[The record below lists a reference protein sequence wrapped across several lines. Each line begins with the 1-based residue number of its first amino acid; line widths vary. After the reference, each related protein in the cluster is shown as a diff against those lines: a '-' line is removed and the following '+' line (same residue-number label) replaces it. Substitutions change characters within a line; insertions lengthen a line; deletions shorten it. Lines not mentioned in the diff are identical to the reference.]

1 MILKHFHFAVLFLFI
16 WAYVLL
22 SFKFINEF
30 FTISKMVVLVFTISF
45 YHYFSCGSV
54 VKNLCANVEL

>member
-30 FTISKMVVLVFTISF
+30 FTISKMVVLVFTITS
-45 YHYFSCGSV
+45 
-54 VKNLCANVEL
+54 LMAQW